1 MTEATPF
8 LRKYDITF
16 LCPPTIPG
24 RTSLALRGIL
34 LLSLCVFAFRLR
46 LIVLFAYFPGLKPS
60 FRRTLRLKTRWSA
73 WQSRESMQK

>member
-34 LLSLCVFAFRLR
+34 LLSLCVFAFSRRGFL
-46 LIVLFAYFPGLKPS
+46 LFGAYSSSVSGKS
-60 FRRTLRLKTRWSA
+60 FLTAASA
-73 WQSRESMQK
+73 DL

>member
-24 RTSLALRGIL
+24 RTSFALSGIL
-34 LLSLCVFAFRLR
+34 LLSLCVFAFCRGPLY
-46 LIVLFAYFPGLKPS
+46 YF
-60 FRRTLRLKTRWSA
+60 
-73 WQSRESMQK
+73 

>member
-1 MTEATPF
+1 MTEAMPF

-34 LLSLCVFAFRLR
+34 LLSLCVLA
-46 LIVLFAYFPGLKPS
+46 ISGSLFCLHGQLYSSPIQP
-60 FRRTLRLKTRWSA
+60 
-73 WQSRESMQK
+73 